1 LHKTTD
7 EEKKNS
13 MSMDHTS
20 VFLSHYIGEDGAYV
34 YVCVDNGSSNNGR
47 TETKNVFF
55 SELIE

>member
-1 LHKTTD
+1 
-7 EEKKNS
+7 